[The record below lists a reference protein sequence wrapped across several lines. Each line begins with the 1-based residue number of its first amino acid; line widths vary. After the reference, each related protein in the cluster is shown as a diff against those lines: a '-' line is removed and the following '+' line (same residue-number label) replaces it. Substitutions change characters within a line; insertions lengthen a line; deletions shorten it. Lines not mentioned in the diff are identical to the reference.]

1 MCGILALF
9 HSQEN
14 IKENYQNG
22 KLLKLRNKILEL
34 SKRIRHRGPDWNG
47 IYLDIQDNHLVCL
60 AHERLAIIDVVSGS
74 QPIVSQDGNL
84 ILSVNGEI
92 YNHLELRAKTQD
104 SYQYQSQ
111 SDCEP
116 ILAIYQQWK
125 NKKANLDI
133 SSVINSL
140 DGIYSF
146 VLYDKT
152 DNSFLVARDPIGVNP
167 LYYGLSIDNEIYFAS
182 EMKCLTDV
190 CVAIQPFPPGHY
202 IYSTAQKSDL
212 VPKRFYN
219 PSWFNYHLPE
229 SFEPSNEDFTQVCD
243 TLSSLLIKS
252 VHKRLMSD
260 VPYGVLLSGGL
271 DSSLVASIASRYISK
286 HNSPWGDKIH
296 SFSIGLKGSPD
307 LAAAQ
312 VVAKFIGS
320 IHHEYHFTV
329 QEGMDAIRDVI
340 YHLETFD
347 VTTVRAS
354 TPMYLLSRKI
364 KAMGIKM
371 VLSGE
376 GADEILGGYLY
387 FHQAPTP
394 EEFNQEC
401 IRKVKGLHYFDCLRA
416 NKSTMAWGLEVR
428 VPFLDQEFLDYA
440 IKIHPDYKCASK
452 NQEYNTSSTSLP
464 VSGQRRIEKY
474 VLRKAFATKMFPY
487 LPDSILWRQKEQF
500 SDGVGYS
507 WIDTLVASAEYNI
520 SEREFQNA
528 SLIYPDNTP
537 NTKEAYAYRK
547 IFEEFYPGRHNCVAK
562 WIPQTDWKGVDAD
575 PSGRAQ
581 NVHDAHNDWE

>member
-9 HSQEN
+9 HSQKN
-14 IKENYQNG
+14 IKEAYQNG
-22 KLLKLRNKILEL
+22 KLLKLRNKMLQL

-47 IYLDIQDNHLVCL
+47 LYLDIQDDCLACL
-60 AHERLAIIDVVSGS
+60 AHERLAIIDIVSGS

-84 ILSVNGEI
+84 VLAVNGEI
-92 YNHLELRAKTQD
+92 YNYKELRAATQE
-104 SYQYQSQ
+104 SYKYQSD

-116 ILAIYQQWK
+116 ILAIYQEWK
-125 NKKANLDI
+125 NKIEHSKEKHSTNDYMASI
-133 SSVINSL
+133 INRL

-146 VLYDKT
+146 ILYDRT
-152 DNSFLVARDPIGVNP
+152 DNSFLIARDPIGVNP
-167 LYYGLSIDNEIYFAS
+167 LYYGISINNEVYFAS

-190 CVAIQPFPPGHY
+190 CVAVQPFPPGHY
-202 IYSTAQKSDL
+202 IYSTAEKFDL

-219 PSWFNYHLPE
+219 PSWFNYHLSPN
-229 SFEPSNEDFTQVCD
+229 FEPSNEDFTQVCD
-243 TLSSLLIKS
+243 TLRSLLIKS

-271 DSSLVASIASRYISK
+271 DSSLVASIASRYINT
-286 HNSPWGDKIH
+286 HGSPWGSKIH

-329 QEGMDAIRDVI
+329 QEGIDAIRDVI

-347 VTTVRAS
+347 VTTIRAS

-428 VPFLDQEFLDYA
+428 VPFLDINFLDYA
-440 IKIHPDYKCASK
+440 MKIQPDYKCAVRNHDFGETKVTTEKTSTTTPSVK
-452 NQEYNTSSTSLP
+452 NTSPRQVKKKT
-464 VSGQRRIEKY
+464 EKY
-474 VLRKAFATKMFPY
+474 VLRKAFAIKMFPY
-487 LPDSILWRQKEQF
+487 LPDSVLWRQKEQF

-507 WIDTLVASAEYNI
+507 WIDSLVASAETNVSN
-520 SEREFQNA
+520 SELSRQ
-528 SLIYPDNTP
+528 YT
-537 NTKEAYAYRK
+537 TY
-547 IFEEFYPGRHNCVAK
+547 
-562 WIPQTDWKGVDAD
+562 
-575 PSGRAQ
+575 
-581 NVHDAHNDWE
+581 